1 MTSIVK
7 EGNSSFGYCYIESID
22 GITFYVHVGSCKY
35 GPYGS
40 LDVAMNEFRK
50 WCP

>member
-1 MTSIVK
+1 MTSVVK
-7 EGNSSFGYCYIESID
+7 EGNSSFGYCYIETD
-22 GITFYVHVGSCKY
+22 GVTFYVHVGSCKY

-40 LDVAMNEFRK
+40 LTDAMNEFRK

>member
-7 EGNSSFGYCYIESID
+7 SGNSSFGYCYIETD
-22 GITFYVHVGSCKY
+22 GVTFYVYVGSNKY

-40 LDVAMNEFRK
+40 LEVAMEEFRK